1 MFLVFNREKICTY
14 IVSVLTVIL
23 LFCVVTTFQVDERKS
38 TETSSNAEKTKIINN
53 ENEKNNEI

>member
-23 LFCVVTTFQVDERKS
+23 LFCVVATFQIDERKS
-38 TETSSNAEKTKIINN
+38 TEASSNIEKNTIINI
-53 ENEKNNEI
+53 ENEQNNEK